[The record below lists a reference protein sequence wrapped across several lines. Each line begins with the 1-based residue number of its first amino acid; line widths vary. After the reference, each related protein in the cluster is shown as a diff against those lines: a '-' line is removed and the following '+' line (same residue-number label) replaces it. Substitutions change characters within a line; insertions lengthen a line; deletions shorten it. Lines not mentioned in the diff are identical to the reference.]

1 MSQIQI
7 PKGWKRSR
15 FGDLIDLK
23 HGHQF
28 RTSDYVKDTGYKVFK
43 IGQLEID
50 NKIDL
55 SNCDLVSKSRHGEF
69 KDFIIKKG
77 DILMA
82 LTGATLGRVVRI
94 EEELDVVFQNY
105 RVGNFKLKN
114 DKLIYDYLYYLLQSD
129 LIFNQVFDKINRA
142 AQPNIGK
149 ENFENIEIIYPEDK
163 KIQKRIVQ
171 KLDYI
176 LGQLE
181 ERKKEILQLI
191 NKYDSKKILK
201 SYQNHLLSIAYHG
214 KLTEKWRKD
223 HQNIE
228 SSSILLEKI
237 MKNRKLLNEKNS
249 KKNKKS
255 NNDEITIIGP
265 NQNVKSWLDVKLENL
280 IYIAGRIGWRGL
292 KHEEYTDDG
301 PLLLSA
307 YNIKETP
314 YVDLSSSYHIS
325 MQRYEESPEI
335 QLKNDDILL
344 VKDGYIGKLGIVKN
358 LNQLATVNSSLLVIR
373 SQDVFIPK
381 FLYYYLAGPEFQK
394 IAEERT
400 KRNTVPHLFQKDL
413 KNFILPVPPQE
424 EQEEIVKI
432 LDKKM
437 ETLESVKSKIKSM
450 NSLQDQIKNF
460 LESMPNQILN
470 QAFSGKLVN

>member
-1 MSQIQI
+1 MNQIQIPKKWKSWYLNEIRLDKSQTIIPNKTKDQKFELYSVPAYNTGKPEIISGRDIGSNKQTVEEETVLLCKINPQINRVWIVSNHSSFPKIASTEWISFFKQDFINPKYLFYFLQNANFRKFLCQNVSGIGGSLTRIRPSVLNHYIIPVPTLEIQKKIVQKLDYILGQLEERKKEILQLINKFESKEILKSYQNRLLNLAFSGKLTEEELIFSEEYQMQI

-171 KLDYI
+171 KLDDKFT
-176 LGQLE
+176 E
-181 ERKKEILQLI
+181 MEK
-191 NKYDSKKILK
+191 
-201 SYQNHLLSIAYHG
+201 YQNQIIAI
-214 KLTEKWRKD
+214 EK
-223 HQNIE
+223 
-228 SSSILLEKI
+228 
-237 MKNRKLLNEKNS
+237 
-249 KKNKKS
+249 
-255 NNDEITIIGP
+255 
-265 NQNVKSWLDVKLENL
+265 KLENTKKSL
-280 IYIAGRIGWRGL
+280 
-292 KHEEYTDDG
+292 D
-301 PLLLSA
+301 LL
-307 YNIKETP
+307 T
-314 YVDLSSSYHIS
+314 SS
-325 MQRYEESPEI
+325 
-335 QLKNDDILL
+335 
-344 VKDGYIGKLGIVKN
+344 V
-358 LNQLATVNSSLLVIR
+358 LNS
-373 SQDVFIPK
+373 
-381 FLYYYLAGPEFQK
+381 
-394 IAEERT
+394 
-400 KRNTVPHLFQKDL
+400 
-413 KNFILPVPPQE
+413 
-424 EQEEIVKI
+424 
-432 LDKKM
+432 
-437 ETLESVKSKIKSM
+437 
-450 NSLQDQIKNF
+450 
-460 LESMPNQILN
+460 
-470 QAFSGKLVN
+470 AFSGKLN

>member
-171 KLDYI
+171 KLDDKFT
-176 LGQLE
+176 E
-181 ERKKEILQLI
+181 MEK
-191 NKYDSKKILK
+191 
-201 SYQNHLLSIAYHG
+201 YQNQIIAI
-214 KLTEKWRKD
+214 EK
-223 HQNIE
+223 
-228 SSSILLEKI
+228 
-237 MKNRKLLNEKNS
+237 
-249 KKNKKS
+249 
-255 NNDEITIIGP
+255 
-265 NQNVKSWLDVKLENL
+265 KLENTKKSL
-280 IYIAGRIGWRGL
+280 
-292 KHEEYTDDG
+292 D
-301 PLLLSA
+301 LLTSSVLNSA
-307 YNIKETP
+307 FT
-314 YVDLSSSYHIS
+314 
-325 MQRYEESPEI
+325 
-335 QLKNDDILL
+335 
-344 VKDGYIGKLGIVKN
+344 
-358 LNQLATVNSSLLVIR
+358 
-373 SQDVFIPK
+373 
-381 FLYYYLAGPEFQK
+381 
-394 IAEERT
+394 
-400 KRNTVPHLFQKDL
+400 
-413 KNFILPVPPQE
+413 
-424 EQEEIVKI
+424 
-432 LDKKM
+432 
-437 ETLESVKSKIKSM
+437 
-450 NSLQDQIKNF
+450 
-460 LESMPNQILN
+460 
-470 QAFSGKLVN
+470 GKLVN

>member
-1 MSQIQI
+1 MNQIQIPKKWKSWYLNEIRLDKSQTIIPNKTKDQKFELYSVPAYNTGKPEIISGRDIGSNKQTVEEETVLLCKINPQINRVWIVSNHSSFPKIASTEWISFFKQDFINPKYLFYFLQNANFRKFLCQNVSGIGGSLTRIRPSVLNHYIIPVPTLEIQKKIVQKLDYILGQLEERKKEILQLINKFESKEILKSYQNRLLNLAFSGKLTEEELIFSEEYQMQI

-171 KLDYI
+171 KLDDKFT
-176 LGQLE
+176 E
-181 ERKKEILQLI
+181 MEK
-191 NKYDSKKILK
+191 
-201 SYQNHLLSIAYHG
+201 YQNQIIAI
-214 KLTEKWRKD
+214 EK
-223 HQNIE
+223 
-228 SSSILLEKI
+228 
-237 MKNRKLLNEKNS
+237 
-249 KKNKKS
+249 
-255 NNDEITIIGP
+255 
-265 NQNVKSWLDVKLENL
+265 KLENTKKSL
-280 IYIAGRIGWRGL
+280 
-292 KHEEYTDDG
+292 D
-301 PLLLSA
+301 LLTSSVLNSA
-307 YNIKETP
+307 FT
-314 YVDLSSSYHIS
+314 
-325 MQRYEESPEI
+325 
-335 QLKNDDILL
+335 
-344 VKDGYIGKLGIVKN
+344 
-358 LNQLATVNSSLLVIR
+358 
-373 SQDVFIPK
+373 
-381 FLYYYLAGPEFQK
+381 
-394 IAEERT
+394 
-400 KRNTVPHLFQKDL
+400 
-413 KNFILPVPPQE
+413 
-424 EQEEIVKI
+424 
-432 LDKKM
+432 
-437 ETLESVKSKIKSM
+437 
-450 NSLQDQIKNF
+450 
-460 LESMPNQILN
+460 
-470 QAFSGKLVN
+470 GKLVN